1 MGTAR
6 VSGAARQFTSLEIC
20 AGAGGSA
27 LGLELA
33 GFDPVLLVEK
43 RSVACETLRANRP
56 EWRVLAQDLVE
67 FLPDEHPQCY
77 DVDLLSA
84 GLPRVKAAAAVSRT
98 RDDAPELELMK
109 ATAYLM
115 HAVQPKAL
123 LIENVPDL
131 ATKGAHAHARAILEE
146 ELVHLGYRFRWEV
159 VESVDYGLPQ
169 KRELGLLIA
178 FRGDLIDAFAL
189 PEAVHEPPPSVG
201 QMLGP
206 SMAGRGW
213 PEAAAWAAQADR
225 VAPTIVGGS
234 WERGGP
240 DLGPSGAKRSWAR
253 MGVDGAT
260 LADDVP
266 GPDFCWDPALGRRGM
281 MPLTVDQVA
290 LLQGFPPDWQVA
302 GKKTA
307 RYRQVGNAMPP
318 PVAEALGRSIAAALA
333 AA

>member
-6 VSGAARQFTSLEIC
+6 ASGAGRRFTSLEIC
-20 AGAGGSA
+20 AGAGGAA
-27 LGLELA
+27 LGLERA
-33 GFDPVLLVEK
+33 GFDPVLLIEN
-43 RSVACETLRANRP
+43 RSVACETLRTNRP
-56 EWRVLAQDLVE
+56 EWHVLEKDLIE

-77 DVDLLSA
+77 DVDLVSA
-84 GLPRVKAAAAVSRT
+84 GLPRVKAAAAVSRR
-98 RDDAPELELMK
+98 RDDAPELELLK

-131 ATKGAHAHARAILEE
+131 ATKVVHAQARRILED
-146 ELVHLGYRFRWEV
+146 ELEHLGYRFRWQV
-159 VESVDYGLPQ
+159 VESAEYGVPQ

-178 FRGDLIDAFAL
+178 FKGDLIDAFEL
-189 PEAVHEPPPSVG
+189 PEVVHEPPSTVG
-201 QMLGP
+201 QVLSH
-206 SMAGRGW
+206 SMAARGW
-213 PEAAAWAAQADR
+213 TEAPKWVAQADR

-253 MGVDGAT
+253 MGVDGGT
-260 LADDVP
+260 VADDVP
-266 GPDFCWDPALGRRGM
+266 APDFHWDPALGRRGM

-290 LLQGFPPDWQVA
+290 LLQGFPPDWYVA

-318 PVAEALGRSIAAALA
+318 PVAEVLGHSIAKALA
-333 AA
+333 VA